1 MKFSIITPT
10 FNSEKTIS
18 KNINSIISQ
27 SFKDWEQIIIDNS
40 STDNTIDLVKKFKN
54 TNIKI
59 ISEKDDGIYNAIN
72 KGILNSKGEIIS
84 ILHSDDYFHSDDVLN
99 CINDIYQNR
108 NIDNVYGD
116 LLYVNKNY
124 KPLRYWK
131 INK

>member
-99 CINDIYQNR
+99 C
-108 NIDNVYGD
+108 VEF
-116 LLYVNKNY
+116 L
-124 KPLRYWK
+124 
-131 INK
+131 